1 MSPALLAQML
11 YWSLPL
17 LAYLIGSLSS
27 AILVSM
33 VLRLPDPRNSG
44 SNNPGATNI
53 LRLGSKTGALITLI
67 GDIAKG
73 LLPILAV
80 KTWISD
86 EPLLLAS
93 LGLATILGHL
103 FPIYFKFVG
112 GKGVATALGVFLAL
126 TPIVAVIQVI
136 TWLAFTLGFRYSSLA
151 ALVTAMATP
160 LYVWLINQNIYFTVL
175 STIVAILIAFRHK
188 NNIQRLSNGTET
200 KIKFHK

>member
-1 MSPALLAQML
+1 ML

-86 EPLLLAS
+86 ESLLLAS
-93 LGLATILGHL
+93 LGLGAILGHI

-126 TPIVAVIQVI
+126 TPIVALIQVI
-136 TWLAFTLGFRYSSLA
+136 TWLAFTLGSRYSSLA

-160 LYVWLINQNIYFTVL
+160 LYIWLISQNTYFTVL
-175 STIVAILIAFRHK
+175 STIIAILLVFRHK
-188 NNIQRLSNGTET
+188 NNIQRLLNGTET

>member
-1 MSPALLAQML
+1 MPPALLAQML

>member
-1 MSPALLAQML
+1 ML

-67 GDIAKG
+67 SDIAKG

-93 LGLATILGHL
+93 LGLGAILGHL

-151 ALVTAMATP
+151 ALVTAIATP

>member
-1 MSPALLAQML
+1 ML

-80 KTWISD
+80 KTWVSD
-86 EPLLLAS
+86 ESLLLAS
-93 LGLATILGHL
+93 LGLGAILGHI

-126 TPIVAVIQVI
+126 TPIVALIQVI
-136 TWLAFTLGFRYSSLA
+136 TWLAFTLGSRYSSLA

-160 LYVWLINQNIYFTVL
+160 LYIWLISQNTYFTVL
-175 STIVAILIAFRHK
+175 STIIAILLVFRHK
-188 NNIQRLSNGTET
+188 NNIQRLLNGTET

>member
-86 EPLLLAS
+86 ESLLLAS
-93 LGLATILGHL
+93 LGLGAILGHI

-126 TPIVAVIQVI
+126 TPIVALIQVI
-136 TWLAFTLGFRYSSLA
+136 TWLAFTLGSRYSSLA

-160 LYVWLINQNIYFTVL
+160 LYIWLISQNTYFTVL
-175 STIVAILIAFRHK
+175 STIIAILLVFRHK
-188 NNIQRLSNGTET
+188 NNIQRLLNGTET

>member
-93 LGLATILGHL
+93 LGLATLLGHL

-151 ALVTAMATP
+151 ALVTAIATP

>member
-1 MSPALLAQML
+1 
-11 YWSLPL
+11 
-17 LAYLIGSLSS
+17 
-27 AILVSM
+27 M

-80 KTWISD
+80 KTWVSD
-86 EPLLLAS
+86 ESLLLAS
-93 LGLATILGHL
+93 LGLGAILGHI

-126 TPIVAVIQVI
+126 TPIVALIQVI
-136 TWLAFTLGFRYSSLA
+136 TWLAFTLGSRYSSLA

-160 LYVWLINQNIYFTVL
+160 LYIWLISQNTYFTVL
-175 STIVAILIAFRHK
+175 STIIAILLVFRHK
-188 NNIQRLSNGTET
+188 NNIQRLLNGTET